1 MGNTRVQPSQGV
13 SYQELLGY
21 ADGIRNPDP
30 DSYVQQEEPR
40 QPRKKPKHH
49 WSEEEDESLV
59 KGYQKHGFCWKDIAN
74 DPSLALGNRSGPQI
88 RDRFRKRFPELY
100 GEAPAPAPCKDLV
113 SISKGGS
120 NIATL
125 PPSKGQNPHSSN
137 QMIITESEGDKRNGE
152 SPQIR
157 RLSATLPKQ
166 ISSISAP
173 HGINGLLNS
182 DDEPNHQSSF
192 RSDDWEG
199 HVTLP
204 PLLWED
210 LCTKPMFELD

>member
-1 MGNTRVQPSQGV
+1 MGNTRIQPSEGV

-21 ADGIRNPDP
+21 ANGIRHPEVDP
-30 DSYVQQEEPR
+30 YVQQEEPQ

-49 WSEEEDESLV
+49 WSEEEDDSLV
-59 KGYQKHGFCWKDIAN
+59 KGYQKYGFCWKDIAN

-100 GEAPAPAPCKDLV
+100 GEAPAPAPHKDPLNM
-113 SISKGGS
+113 SAGGS
-120 NIATL
+120 TAVTVSM
-125 PPSKGQNPHSSN
+125 SKTPNPKSSI
-137 QMIITESEGDKRNGE
+137 QPVVSEGGGEKRNSE
-152 SPQIR
+152 DAHLR
-157 RLSATLPKQ
+157 RPSATLCKQ
-166 ISSISAP
+166 TSSASAP
-173 HGINGLLNS
+173 QGINGLLNNVEE
-182 DDEPNHQSSF
+182 DTHHSSF

-199 HVTLP
+199 SVTLP